1 MKIITTESYIFNILK
16 LLNYDDH
23 VIGAPDDVILNLN
36 KNNELNDN
44 LEEEKTIIALDSDS
58 RSDISKIF
66 SIKNE
71 ILFDKI
77 KELNFNYLFMAVKD
91 LKDNE
96 VSNSLIQM
104 RRELARKLVE
114 EKINIKLFSYNTVKN
129 IVRSIE
135 EISDI
140 IGKKAQGVQIAQR
153 YKAQLVNWIDAYY
166 ERIKN
171 KKVIVLREVN
181 EKNFQIYGLW
191 VADIVN
197 LISSKNL
204 VTSSKTDHMY
214 VSWDDIKA
222 LNPDTIIIAPNNYTL
237 SESLKTFKFLE
248 KLPGWDD
255 LLCVKKTEVYFC
267 DGISF
272 QSPLNAIKEGAS
284 YIISAVAGLPSG
296 VITKRDSFQR
306 LRWVELMRH
315 KI

>member
-1 MKIITTESYIFNILK
+1 MKIITTENYIFDILK
-16 LLNYDDH
+16 LLNCEED
-23 VIGAPDDVILNLN
+23 VVGAPEDVILNIN
-36 KNNELNDN
+36 KNNKLNEPNEITREIVAKYTD
-44 LEEEKTIIALDSDS
+44 E
-58 RSDISKIF
+58 RSEISKIF

-77 KELNFNYLFMAVKD
+77 NKIDFKYLFMAVKD
-91 LKDNE
+91 LKDMQ
-96 VSNSLIQM
+96 VSNALMQIRCQ
-104 RRELARKLVE
+104 LAKKLVE
-114 EKINIKLFSYNTVKN
+114 DKIHIKLFSYNTVKN
-129 IVRSIE
+129 IIRSIE

-140 IGKKAQGVQIAQR
+140 VGKKSNGVQIAQR

-171 KKVIVLREVN
+171 KKVIVLREVS

-204 VTSSKTDHMY
+204 VTSSKTDHMN
-214 VSWDDIKA
+214 VSWDDIRG
-222 LNPDTIIIAPNNYTL
+222 LNPDTIIVAPNNYTL
-237 SESLKTFKFLE
+237 TDSLKTFRFLE

-255 LLCVKKTEVYFC
+255 LSCVKKTEVYFC
-267 DGISF
+267 DGFSF